1 MLVFLQQNNDIKEII
16 NNIPNVINK
25 TITAPNPNV
34 STTPSKLSI
43 KTPTKK
49 NKAKV
54 TTPVIV
60 HKHEQSFFLF
70 SFLQKI
76 STSGSIMSTS
86 SPNIYYVD
94 CIKKLHNFKIS
105 KNDKKVLTK
114 NNSSNIMLIL
124 EEKINVFGGK
134 EKMKILI
141 GALFLSLWQSLLFW
155 KQDLGIS
162 VLLFTIPIIW
172 ITTKLL
178 KGNIK
183 NKKALLIS
191 IPIIVLSS
199 TYFIFDNLTFYLINI
214 VLIPILYLIMIIW
227 AISDFQIKSIIY
239 KIILMIFEPLNYI
252 GDVIKT
258 VLKEFNPKEKDE
270 QIGEK
275 KEKNNIFKA
284 VCFTGIIALIVIGLL
299 CSADNEFAKIFSTI
313 FKDINIFNVSELT
326 GRIIIIIIAFFY
338 FAGFFMNMLDKE
350 NGLKEFEKDEKA
362 EKKESYTIR
371 MMITVLNLVYL
382 VFCFTQIK
390 VLFTEQNIKYSEFA
404 RKGFFQLM
412 IVSLI
417 NIVMILKANNK
428 NLREN
433 EKQDKYKK
441 TMCIVMVIFTLVIII
456 SAFARMTLYQQN
468 YGYTRLRVLVDLTL
482 ITEIILL
489 IPTVIYILE
498 NKINLI
504 KTYFVII
511 VTMYCIVN
519 FVNIDKFIVKNNIN
533 RYKETGNIDLNYLI
547 EMNNTDL
554 VEQLLELDNTEFKY
568 SEKLY
573 SQSNID
579 KQLIKEKIERQKKML
594 DEYLTNLKKNLNETY
609 TVAEFNL
616 PKMRAKSI
624 LNNRK

>member
-1 MLVFLQQNNDIKEII
+1 
-16 NNIPNVINK
+16 
-25 TITAPNPNV
+25 
-34 STTPSKLSI
+34 
-43 KTPTKK
+43 
-49 NKAKV
+49 
-54 TTPVIV
+54 
-60 HKHEQSFFLF
+60 
-70 SFLQKI
+70 
-76 STSGSIMSTS
+76 
-86 SPNIYYVD
+86 
-94 CIKKLHNFKIS
+94 
-105 KNDKKVLTK
+105 
-114 NNSSNIMLIL
+114 
-124 EEKINVFGGK
+124 
-134 EKMKILI
+134 MKILI

-214 VLIPILYLIMIIW
+214 VLIPILYLIMVIW

-252 GDVIKT
+252 GDVIRA

-284 VCFTGIIALIVIGLL
+284 VCFTGTIALIVIGLL

-428 NLREN
+428 NLKET
-433 EKQDKYKK
+433 EKQEKYKK
-441 TMCIVMVIFTLVIII
+441 TMCIVMVIFTLIIII
-456 SAFARMTLYQQN
+456 SASARMTLYQQN
-468 YGYTRLRVLVDLTL
+468 YGYTRLRILVDYTL

-489 IPTVIYILE
+489 IPTIIYILK
-498 NKINLI
+498 NKIDLI

-511 VTMYCIVN
+511 ITMYCLVN
-519 FVNIDKFIVKNNIN
+519 FINIDKIIMKNNFN
-533 RYKETGNIDLNYLI
+533 RYKETGYIDLNYLM
-547 EMNNTDL
+547 EMNNSDL
-554 VEQLLELDNTEFKY
+554 IEQLLELKDTEFKY
-568 SEKLY
+568 SEKAY
-573 SQSNID
+573 SQSDTD
-579 KQLIKEKIERQKKML
+579 KQEIQEQIGKQQRELNGYLASWKKSF
-594 DEYLTNLKKNLNETY
+594 NETH
-609 TVAEFNL
+609 TLAEFNL

>member
-1 MLVFLQQNNDIKEII
+1 MML
-16 NNIPNVINK
+16 
-25 TITAPNPNV
+25 
-34 STTPSKLSI
+34 
-43 KTPTKK
+43 
-49 NKAKV
+49 
-54 TTPVIV
+54 
-60 HKHEQSFFLF
+60 
-70 SFLQKI
+70 
-76 STSGSIMSTS
+76 
-86 SPNIYYVD
+86 
-94 CIKKLHNFKIS
+94 
-105 KNDKKVLTK
+105 
-114 NNSSNIMLIL
+114 
-124 EEKINVFGGK
+124 
-134 EKMKILI
+134 
-141 GALFLSLWQSLLFW
+141 
-155 KQDLGIS
+155 
-162 VLLFTIPIIW
+162 
-172 ITTKLL
+172 
-178 KGNIK
+178 
-183 NKKALLIS
+183 
-191 IPIIVLSS
+191 
-199 TYFIFDNLTFYLINI
+199 
-214 VLIPILYLIMIIW
+214 
-227 AISDFQIKSIIY
+227 
-239 KIILMIFEPLNYI
+239 
-252 GDVIKT
+252 
-258 VLKEFNPKEKDE
+258 
-270 QIGEK
+270 
-275 KEKNNIFKA
+275 
-284 VCFTGIIALIVIGLL
+284 
-299 CSADNEFAKIFSTI
+299 
-313 FKDINIFNVSELT
+313 
-326 GRIIIIIIAFFY
+326 
-338 FAGFFMNMLDKE
+338 
-350 NGLKEFEKDEKA
+350 
-362 EKKESYTIR
+362 
-371 MMITVLNLVYL
+371 TVLNVVYL

-428 NLREN
+428 NLKET
-433 EKQDKYKK
+433 EKQEKYKK
-441 TMCIVMVIFTLVIII
+441 TMCIVMVIFTLIIII

>member
-1 MLVFLQQNNDIKEII
+1 
-16 NNIPNVINK
+16 
-25 TITAPNPNV
+25 
-34 STTPSKLSI
+34 
-43 KTPTKK
+43 
-49 NKAKV
+49 
-54 TTPVIV
+54 
-60 HKHEQSFFLF
+60 
-70 SFLQKI
+70 
-76 STSGSIMSTS
+76 
-86 SPNIYYVD
+86 
-94 CIKKLHNFKIS
+94 
-105 KNDKKVLTK
+105 
-114 NNSSNIMLIL
+114 
-124 EEKINVFGGK
+124 
-134 EKMKILI
+134 MKILI

-214 VLIPILYLIMIIW
+214 VLIPILYLIMVIW

-313 FKDINIFNVSELT
+313 FKDINIFNVPELT

-338 FAGFFMNMLDKE
+338 FAGFFMNMLNEE
-350 NGLKEFEKDEKA
+350 NGLKEFEEEEKI

-371 MMITVLNLVYL
+371 MMLTVLNVVYL

-428 NLREN
+428 NLKET
-433 EKQDKYKK
+433 EKQEKYKK
-441 TMCIVMVIFTLVIII
+441 TMCIVMVIFTLIIII

-468 YGYTRLRVLVDLTL
+468 YGYTRLRILVDYTL

-489 IPTVIYILE
+489 IPTIIYILK
-498 NKINLI
+498 NKIDLI

-511 VTMYCIVN
+511 ITMYCLVN
-519 FVNIDKFIVKNNIN
+519 FINIDKIIMKNNFN
-533 RYKETGNIDLNYLI
+533 RYKETGYIDLNYI
-547 EMNNTDL
+547 MEMNNSDL
-554 VEQLLELDNTEFKY
+554 IEQLLELKDTEFKY
-568 SEKLY
+568 SEKAY
-573 SQSNID
+573 SQSDTD
-579 KQLIKEKIERQKKML
+579 KQEIQEQIGKQQRELNGYLASWKKSF
-594 DEYLTNLKKNLNETY
+594 NETH
-609 TVAEFNL
+609 TLAEFNL

>member
-1 MLVFLQQNNDIKEII
+1 
-16 NNIPNVINK
+16 
-25 TITAPNPNV
+25 
-34 STTPSKLSI
+34 
-43 KTPTKK
+43 
-49 NKAKV
+49 
-54 TTPVIV
+54 
-60 HKHEQSFFLF
+60 
-70 SFLQKI
+70 
-76 STSGSIMSTS
+76 
-86 SPNIYYVD
+86 
-94 CIKKLHNFKIS
+94 
-105 KNDKKVLTK
+105 
-114 NNSSNIMLIL
+114 
-124 EEKINVFGGK
+124 
-134 EKMKILI
+134 MKILI

-214 VLIPILYLIMIIW
+214 VLVPILYLIMVIW

-252 GDVIKT
+252 GDVIRA

-284 VCFTGIIALIVIGLL
+284 VCFTGTIALIVIGLL

-350 NGLKEFEKDEKA
+350 NGLKEFEKDEKT

-417 NIVMILKANNK
+417 NIAMILKANNK
-428 NLREN
+428 NLKET
-433 EKQDKYKK
+433 EKQEKYKK
-441 TMCIVMVIFTLVIII
+441 TMCIVMVIFTLIIII

-468 YGYTRLRVLVDLTL
+468 YGYTRLRILVDYTL

-489 IPTVIYILE
+489 IPTIIYILK
-498 NKINLI
+498 NKIDLI

-511 VTMYCIVN
+511 ITMYCLVN
-519 FVNIDKFIVKNNIN
+519 FINIDKIIMKNNFN
-533 RYKETGNIDLNYLI
+533 RYKETGYIDLNYI
-547 EMNNTDL
+547 MEMNNSDL
-554 VEQLLELDNTEFKY
+554 IEQLLELKDTEFKY
-568 SEKLY
+568 SEKAY
-573 SQSNID
+573 SQSDTD
-579 KQLIKEKIERQKKML
+579 KQEIQEQIGKQQRELNGYLASWKKSF
-594 DEYLTNLKKNLNETY
+594 NETH
-609 TVAEFNL
+609 TLAEFNL

>member
-1 MLVFLQQNNDIKEII
+1 
-16 NNIPNVINK
+16 
-25 TITAPNPNV
+25 
-34 STTPSKLSI
+34 
-43 KTPTKK
+43 
-49 NKAKV
+49 
-54 TTPVIV
+54 
-60 HKHEQSFFLF
+60 
-70 SFLQKI
+70 
-76 STSGSIMSTS
+76 
-86 SPNIYYVD
+86 
-94 CIKKLHNFKIS
+94 
-105 KNDKKVLTK
+105 
-114 NNSSNIMLIL
+114 
-124 EEKINVFGGK
+124 
-134 EKMKILI
+134 MKILI

-214 VLIPILYLIMIIW
+214 VLIPILYLIMVIW

-252 GDVIKT
+252 GDVIRA

-284 VCFTGIIALIVIGLL
+284 VCFTGIIALIVISLL

-350 NGLKEFEKDEKA
+350 NGLKEFEKDEKT

-417 NIVMILKANNK
+417 NIAMILKANNK
-428 NLREN
+428 NLKET
-433 EKQDKYKK
+433 EKQEKYKK
-441 TMCIVMVIFTLVIII
+441 TMCIVMVIFTLIIII

-468 YGYTRLRVLVDLTL
+468 YGYTRLRILVDYTL

-489 IPTVIYILE
+489 IPTIIYILK
-498 NKINLI
+498 NKIDLI

-511 VTMYCIVN
+511 ITMYCLVN
-519 FVNIDKFIVKNNIN
+519 FINIDKIIMKNNFN
-533 RYKETGNIDLNYLI
+533 RYKETGYIDLNYI
-547 EMNNTDL
+547 MEMNNSDL
-554 VEQLLELDNTEFKY
+554 IEQLLELKDTEFKY
-568 SEKLY
+568 SEKAY
-573 SQSNID
+573 SQSDTD
-579 KQLIKEKIERQKKML
+579 KQEIQEQIGKQQRELNGYLASWKKSF
-594 DEYLTNLKKNLNETY
+594 NETH
-609 TVAEFNL
+609 TLAEFNL

>member
-1 MLVFLQQNNDIKEII
+1 
-16 NNIPNVINK
+16 
-25 TITAPNPNV
+25 
-34 STTPSKLSI
+34 
-43 KTPTKK
+43 
-49 NKAKV
+49 
-54 TTPVIV
+54 
-60 HKHEQSFFLF
+60 
-70 SFLQKI
+70 
-76 STSGSIMSTS
+76 
-86 SPNIYYVD
+86 
-94 CIKKLHNFKIS
+94 
-105 KNDKKVLTK
+105 
-114 NNSSNIMLIL
+114 
-124 EEKINVFGGK
+124 
-134 EKMKILI
+134 MKILI

-214 VLIPILYLIMIIW
+214 VLVPILYLILVIW

-252 GDVIKT
+252 GDVIRA

-284 VCFTGIIALIVIGLL
+284 VCFTGTIALIVIGLL

-350 NGLKEFEKDEKA
+350 NGLKEFEKDEKT

-428 NLREN
+428 NLKET
-433 EKQDKYKK
+433 EKQEKYKK
-441 TMCIVMVIFTLVIII
+441 TMCIVMVIFTLIIII

-468 YGYTRLRVLVDLTL
+468 YGYTRLRILVDYTL

-489 IPTVIYILE
+489 IPTIIYILK
-498 NKINLI
+498 NKIDLI

-511 VTMYCIVN
+511 ITMYCLVN
-519 FVNIDKFIVKNNIN
+519 FINIDKIIMKNNFN
-533 RYKETGNIDLNYLI
+533 RYKETGYIDLNYI
-547 EMNNTDL
+547 MEMNNSDL
-554 VEQLLELDNTEFKY
+554 IEQLLELKDTEFKY
-568 SEKLY
+568 SEKAY
-573 SQSNID
+573 SQSDTD
-579 KQLIKEKIERQKKML
+579 KQEIQEQIGKQQRELNGYLASWKKSF
-594 DEYLTNLKKNLNETY
+594 NETH
-609 TVAEFNL
+609 TLAEFNL

>member
-1 MLVFLQQNNDIKEII
+1 
-16 NNIPNVINK
+16 
-25 TITAPNPNV
+25 
-34 STTPSKLSI
+34 
-43 KTPTKK
+43 
-49 NKAKV
+49 
-54 TTPVIV
+54 
-60 HKHEQSFFLF
+60 
-70 SFLQKI
+70 
-76 STSGSIMSTS
+76 
-86 SPNIYYVD
+86 
-94 CIKKLHNFKIS
+94 
-105 KNDKKVLTK
+105 
-114 NNSSNIMLIL
+114 
-124 EEKINVFGGK
+124 
-134 EKMKILI
+134 MKILI

-214 VLIPILYLIMIIW
+214 VLIPILYLIMVIW

-252 GDVIKT
+252 GDVIRA
-258 VLKEFNPKEKDE
+258 VLKEFNPEEKDE

-284 VCFTGIIALIVIGLL
+284 VCFTGTIALIVIGLL

-428 NLREN
+428 NLKET
-433 EKQDKYKK
+433 EKQEKYKK
-441 TMCIVMVIFTLVIII
+441 TMCIVMVIFTLIIII

-468 YGYTRLRVLVDLTL
+468 YGYTRLRILVDYTL

-489 IPTVIYILE
+489 IPTIIYILK
-498 NKINLI
+498 NKIDLI

-511 VTMYCIVN
+511 ITMYCLVN
-519 FVNIDKFIVKNNIN
+519 FINIDKIIMKNNFN
-533 RYKETGNIDLNYLI
+533 RYKETGYIDLNYLM
-547 EMNNTDL
+547 EMNNSDL
-554 VEQLLELDNTEFKY
+554 IEQLLELKDTEFKY
-568 SEKLY
+568 SEKAY
-573 SQSNID
+573 SQSDTD
-579 KQLIKEKIERQKKML
+579 KQEIQEQIGKQQRELNGYLASWKKSF
-594 DEYLTNLKKNLNETY
+594 NETH
-609 TVAEFNL
+609 TLAEFNL

>member
-1 MLVFLQQNNDIKEII
+1 
-16 NNIPNVINK
+16 
-25 TITAPNPNV
+25 
-34 STTPSKLSI
+34 
-43 KTPTKK
+43 
-49 NKAKV
+49 
-54 TTPVIV
+54 
-60 HKHEQSFFLF
+60 
-70 SFLQKI
+70 
-76 STSGSIMSTS
+76 
-86 SPNIYYVD
+86 
-94 CIKKLHNFKIS
+94 
-105 KNDKKVLTK
+105 
-114 NNSSNIMLIL
+114 
-124 EEKINVFGGK
+124 
-134 EKMKILI
+134 MKILL
-141 GALFLSLWQSLLFW
+141 GALFLSFWQSLLFW
-155 KQDLGIS
+155 KQDLGVS
-162 VLLFTIPIIW
+162 VLLFTIPIVW
-172 ITTKLL
+172 ITIKLL
-178 KGNIK
+178 KGKIK
-183 NKKALLIS
+183 NKKALLML
-191 IPIIVLSS
+191 IPIILLAS

-252 GDVIKT
+252 GDVIRT
-258 VLKEFNPKEKDE
+258 ILKEFNPKEKDE

-313 FKDINIFNVSELT
+313 FKDIKIFNVSELT

-350 NGLKEFEKDEKA
+350 NGLKEFEKDEKT

-428 NLREN
+428 NLRET
-433 EKQDKYKK
+433 EKQEKYKK

-468 YGYTRLRVLVDLTL
+468 YGYTRLRILVDYTL
-482 ITEIILL
+482 IAEIILL
-489 IPTVIYILE
+489 IPTIIYILK
-498 NKINLI
+498 NKIDLI

-511 VTMYCIVN
+511 ITMYCLVN
-519 FVNIDKFIVKNNIN
+519 FINIDKIIMKNNFN
-533 RYKETGNIDLNYLI
+533 RYKETGYIDLNYLM
-547 EMNNTDL
+547 EMNNSDL
-554 VEQLLELDNTEFKY
+554 IEQLLELKDTEFKY
-568 SEKLY
+568 SEKAY
-573 SQSNID
+573 SQSDTD
-579 KQLIKEKIERQKKML
+579 KQEIQEQIGKQQRELNGYLASWKKSF
-594 DEYLTNLKKNLNETY
+594 NETH
-609 TVAEFNL
+609 TLAEFNL

>member
-1 MLVFLQQNNDIKEII
+1 
-16 NNIPNVINK
+16 
-25 TITAPNPNV
+25 
-34 STTPSKLSI
+34 
-43 KTPTKK
+43 
-49 NKAKV
+49 
-54 TTPVIV
+54 
-60 HKHEQSFFLF
+60 
-70 SFLQKI
+70 
-76 STSGSIMSTS
+76 
-86 SPNIYYVD
+86 
-94 CIKKLHNFKIS
+94 
-105 KNDKKVLTK
+105 
-114 NNSSNIMLIL
+114 
-124 EEKINVFGGK
+124 
-134 EKMKILI
+134 MKILI

-214 VLIPILYLIMIIW
+214 VLIPILYLIMVIW

-239 KIILMIFEPLNYI
+239 KIILMMFEPLNYI
-252 GDVIKT
+252 GDVIRA

-350 NGLKEFEKDEKA
+350 NGLKEFEEEEKI

-371 MMITVLNLVYL
+371 MMLTVLNVVYL

-428 NLREN
+428 NLKET
-433 EKQDKYKK
+433 EKQEKYKK
-441 TMCIVMVIFTLVIII
+441 TMCIVMVIFTLIIII

-468 YGYTRLRVLVDLTL
+468 YGYTRLRILVDYTL

-489 IPTVIYILE
+489 IPTIIYILK
-498 NKINLI
+498 NKIDLI

-511 VTMYCIVN
+511 ITMYCLVN
-519 FVNIDKFIVKNNIN
+519 FINIDKIIMKNNFN
-533 RYKETGNIDLNYLI
+533 RYKETGYIDLNYI
-547 EMNNTDL
+547 MEMNNSDL
-554 VEQLLELDNTEFKY
+554 IEQLLELKDTEFKY
-568 SEKLY
+568 SEKAY
-573 SQSNID
+573 SQSDTD
-579 KQLIKEKIERQKKML
+579 KQEIQEQIGKQQRELNGYLASWKKSF
-594 DEYLTNLKKNLNETY
+594 NETH
-609 TVAEFNL
+609 TLAEFNL

>member
-1 MLVFLQQNNDIKEII
+1 
-16 NNIPNVINK
+16 
-25 TITAPNPNV
+25 
-34 STTPSKLSI
+34 
-43 KTPTKK
+43 
-49 NKAKV
+49 
-54 TTPVIV
+54 
-60 HKHEQSFFLF
+60 
-70 SFLQKI
+70 
-76 STSGSIMSTS
+76 
-86 SPNIYYVD
+86 
-94 CIKKLHNFKIS
+94 
-105 KNDKKVLTK
+105 
-114 NNSSNIMLIL
+114 
-124 EEKINVFGGK
+124 
-134 EKMKILI
+134 MKILI

-284 VCFTGIIALIVIGLL
+284 VCFTGIIALIVISLL

-326 GRIIIIIIAFFY
+326 GRIIITIIAFFY

-428 NLREN
+428 NLKET
-433 EKQDKYKK
+433 EKQEKYKK
-441 TMCIVMVIFTLVIII
+441 TMCIVMVIFTLIIII

-468 YGYTRLRVLVDLTL
+468 YGYTRLRILVDYTL

-489 IPTVIYILE
+489 IPTIIYILK
-498 NKINLI
+498 NKIDLI

-511 VTMYCIVN
+511 ITMYCLVN
-519 FVNIDKFIVKNNIN
+519 FINIDKIIMKNNFN
-533 RYKETGNIDLNYLI
+533 RYKETGYIDLNYLM
-547 EMNNTDL
+547 EMNNSDL
-554 VEQLLELDNTEFKY
+554 IEQLLELKDTEFKY
-568 SEKLY
+568 SEKAY
-573 SQSNID
+573 SQSDTD
-579 KQLIKEKIERQKKML
+579 KQEIQEQIGKQQRELNGYLASWKKSF
-594 DEYLTNLKKNLNETY
+594 NETH
-609 TVAEFNL
+609 TLAEFNL

>member
-1 MLVFLQQNNDIKEII
+1 
-16 NNIPNVINK
+16 
-25 TITAPNPNV
+25 
-34 STTPSKLSI
+34 
-43 KTPTKK
+43 
-49 NKAKV
+49 
-54 TTPVIV
+54 
-60 HKHEQSFFLF
+60 
-70 SFLQKI
+70 
-76 STSGSIMSTS
+76 
-86 SPNIYYVD
+86 
-94 CIKKLHNFKIS
+94 
-105 KNDKKVLTK
+105 
-114 NNSSNIMLIL
+114 
-124 EEKINVFGGK
+124 
-134 EKMKILI
+134 MKILI

-214 VLIPILYLIMIIW
+214 VLIPILYLIMVIW

-252 GDVIKT
+252 GDVIRA

-284 VCFTGIIALIVIGLL
+284 VCFTGTIALIVIGLL

-338 FAGFFMNMLDKE
+338 FAGFFMNMLNEE
-350 NGLKEFEKDEKA
+350 NGLKEFEEEEKI

-371 MMITVLNLVYL
+371 MMLTVLNVVYL

-428 NLREN
+428 NLKET
-433 EKQDKYKK
+433 EKQEKYKK
-441 TMCIVMVIFTLVIII
+441 TMCIVMVIFTLIIII

-468 YGYTRLRVLVDLTL
+468 YGYTRLRILVDYTL

-489 IPTVIYILE
+489 IPTIIYILK
-498 NKINLI
+498 NKIDLI

-511 VTMYCIVN
+511 ITMYCLVN
-519 FVNIDKFIVKNNIN
+519 FINIDKIIMKNNFN
-533 RYKETGNIDLNYLI
+533 RYKETGYIDLNYLM
-547 EMNNTDL
+547 EMNNSDL
-554 VEQLLELDNTEFKY
+554 IEQLLELKDTEFKY
-568 SEKLY
+568 SEKAY
-573 SQSNID
+573 SQSDTD
-579 KQLIKEKIERQKKML
+579 KQEIQEQIGKQQRELNGYLASWKKSF
-594 DEYLTNLKKNLNETY
+594 NETH
-609 TVAEFNL
+609 TLAEFNL

>member
-1 MLVFLQQNNDIKEII
+1 
-16 NNIPNVINK
+16 
-25 TITAPNPNV
+25 
-34 STTPSKLSI
+34 
-43 KTPTKK
+43 
-49 NKAKV
+49 
-54 TTPVIV
+54 
-60 HKHEQSFFLF
+60 
-70 SFLQKI
+70 
-76 STSGSIMSTS
+76 
-86 SPNIYYVD
+86 
-94 CIKKLHNFKIS
+94 
-105 KNDKKVLTK
+105 
-114 NNSSNIMLIL
+114 
-124 EEKINVFGGK
+124 
-134 EKMKILI
+134 MKILI

-214 VLIPILYLIMIIW
+214 VLIPILYLIMVIW

-252 GDVIKT
+252 GDVIRA

-284 VCFTGIIALIVIGLL
+284 VCFTGTIALIVIGLL

-350 NGLKEFEKDEKA
+350 NGLKEFEKEEKI

-371 MMITVLNLVYL
+371 MMLTVLNVVYL

-428 NLREN
+428 NLKET
-433 EKQDKYKK
+433 EKQEKYKK
-441 TMCIVMVIFTLVIII
+441 TMCIVMVIFTLIIII

-468 YGYTRLRVLVDLTL
+468 YGYTRLRILVDLTL

-489 IPTVIYILE
+489 IPTIIYILK
-498 NKINLI
+498 NKIDLI

-511 VTMYCIVN
+511 ITMYCLVN
-519 FVNIDKFIVKNNIN
+519 FINIDKIIMKNNFN
-533 RYKETGNIDLNYLI
+533 RYKETGYIDLNYLM
-547 EMNNTDL
+547 EMNNSDL
-554 VEQLLELDNTEFKY
+554 IEQLLELKDTEFKY
-568 SEKLY
+568 SEKAY
-573 SQSNID
+573 SQSDTD
-579 KQLIKEKIERQKKML
+579 KQEIQEQIGKQQRELNGYLASWKKSF
-594 DEYLTNLKKNLNETY
+594 NETH
-609 TVAEFNL
+609 TLAEFNL

>member
-1 MLVFLQQNNDIKEII
+1 
-16 NNIPNVINK
+16 
-25 TITAPNPNV
+25 
-34 STTPSKLSI
+34 
-43 KTPTKK
+43 
-49 NKAKV
+49 
-54 TTPVIV
+54 
-60 HKHEQSFFLF
+60 
-70 SFLQKI
+70 
-76 STSGSIMSTS
+76 
-86 SPNIYYVD
+86 
-94 CIKKLHNFKIS
+94 
-105 KNDKKVLTK
+105 
-114 NNSSNIMLIL
+114 
-124 EEKINVFGGK
+124 
-134 EKMKILI
+134 MKILI

-162 VLLFTIPIIW
+162 VLLLTIPIIW

-252 GDVIKT
+252 GDVIRA

-428 NLREN
+428 NLKET
-433 EKQDKYKK
+433 EKQEKYKK
-441 TMCIVMVIFTLVIII
+441 TMCIVMVIFTLIIII

-468 YGYTRLRVLVDLTL
+468 YGYTRLRILVDYTL

-489 IPTVIYILE
+489 IPTIIYILK
-498 NKINLI
+498 NKTDLI

-511 VTMYCIVN
+511 ITMYCLVN
-519 FVNIDKFIVKNNIN
+519 FINIDKIIMKNNFN
-533 RYKETGNIDLNYLI
+533 RYKETGYIDLNYLM
-547 EMNNTDL
+547 EMNNSDL
-554 VEQLLELDNTEFKY
+554 IEQLLELKDTEFKY
-568 SEKLY
+568 SEKAY
-573 SQSNID
+573 SQSDTD
-579 KQLIKEKIERQKKML
+579 KQEIQEQIGKQQRELNGYLASWKKSF
-594 DEYLTNLKKNLNETY
+594 NETH
-609 TVAEFNL
+609 TLAEFNL

>member
-1 MLVFLQQNNDIKEII
+1 
-16 NNIPNVINK
+16 
-25 TITAPNPNV
+25 
-34 STTPSKLSI
+34 
-43 KTPTKK
+43 
-49 NKAKV
+49 
-54 TTPVIV
+54 
-60 HKHEQSFFLF
+60 
-70 SFLQKI
+70 
-76 STSGSIMSTS
+76 
-86 SPNIYYVD
+86 
-94 CIKKLHNFKIS
+94 
-105 KNDKKVLTK
+105 
-114 NNSSNIMLIL
+114 
-124 EEKINVFGGK
+124 
-134 EKMKILI
+134 MKILI

-214 VLIPILYLIMIIW
+214 VLIPILYLIMVIW

-252 GDVIKT
+252 GDVIRA

-428 NLREN
+428 NLKET
-433 EKQDKYKK
+433 EKQEKYKK
-441 TMCIVMVIFTLVIII
+441 TMCIVMVIFTLIIII

-468 YGYTRLRVLVDLTL
+468 YGYTRLRILVDYTL

-489 IPTVIYILE
+489 IPTIIYILK
-498 NKINLI
+498 NKIDLI

-511 VTMYCIVN
+511 ITMYCLVN
-519 FVNIDKFIVKNNIN
+519 FINIDKIIMKNNFN
-533 RYKETGNIDLNYLI
+533 RYKETGYIDLNYLM
-547 EMNNTDL
+547 EMNNSDL
-554 VEQLLELDNTEFKY
+554 IEQLLELKDTEFKY
-568 SEKLY
+568 SEKAY
-573 SQSNID
+573 SQLDTD
-579 KQLIKEKIERQKKML
+579 KQEIQEQIGKQQRELNGYLASWKKSF
-594 DEYLTNLKKNLNETY
+594 NETH
-609 TVAEFNL
+609 TLAEFNL

>member
-1 MLVFLQQNNDIKEII
+1 
-16 NNIPNVINK
+16 
-25 TITAPNPNV
+25 
-34 STTPSKLSI
+34 
-43 KTPTKK
+43 
-49 NKAKV
+49 
-54 TTPVIV
+54 
-60 HKHEQSFFLF
+60 
-70 SFLQKI
+70 
-76 STSGSIMSTS
+76 
-86 SPNIYYVD
+86 
-94 CIKKLHNFKIS
+94 
-105 KNDKKVLTK
+105 
-114 NNSSNIMLIL
+114 
-124 EEKINVFGGK
+124 
-134 EKMKILI
+134 MKILI

-214 VLIPILYLIMIIW
+214 VLIPILYLIMVIW

-350 NGLKEFEKDEKA
+350 NGLKEFEEEEKI

-371 MMITVLNLVYL
+371 MMLTVLNVVYL

-428 NLREN
+428 NLKET
-433 EKQDKYKK
+433 EKQEKYKK
-441 TMCIVMVIFTLVIII
+441 TMCIVMVIFTLIIII

-468 YGYTRLRVLVDLTL
+468 YGYTRLRILVDYTL

-489 IPTVIYILE
+489 IPTIIYILK
-498 NKINLI
+498 NKIDLI

-511 VTMYCIVN
+511 ITMYCLVN
-519 FVNIDKFIVKNNIN
+519 FINIDKIIMKNNFN
-533 RYKETGNIDLNYLI
+533 RYKETGYIDLNYLM
-547 EMNNTDL
+547 EMNNSDL
-554 VEQLLELDNTEFKY
+554 IEQLLELKDTEFKY
-568 SEKLY
+568 SEKAY
-573 SQSNID
+573 SQSDTD
-579 KQLIKEKIERQKKML
+579 KQEIQEQIGKQQRELNGYLASWKKSF
-594 DEYLTNLKKNLNETY
+594 NETH
-609 TVAEFNL
+609 TLAEFNL

>member
-1 MLVFLQQNNDIKEII
+1 
-16 NNIPNVINK
+16 
-25 TITAPNPNV
+25 
-34 STTPSKLSI
+34 
-43 KTPTKK
+43 
-49 NKAKV
+49 
-54 TTPVIV
+54 
-60 HKHEQSFFLF
+60 
-70 SFLQKI
+70 
-76 STSGSIMSTS
+76 
-86 SPNIYYVD
+86 
-94 CIKKLHNFKIS
+94 
-105 KNDKKVLTK
+105 
-114 NNSSNIMLIL
+114 
-124 EEKINVFGGK
+124 
-134 EKMKILI
+134 MKILI

-191 IPIIVLSS
+191 IPIIILSS

-214 VLIPILYLIMIIW
+214 VLIPILYLIMVIW

-252 GDVIKT
+252 GDVIRA

-284 VCFTGIIALIVIGLL
+284 VCFTGTIALIVIGLL

-428 NLREN
+428 NLKET
-433 EKQDKYKK
+433 EKQEKYKK
-441 TMCIVMVIFTLVIII
+441 TMCIVMVIFTLIIII

-468 YGYTRLRVLVDLTL
+468 YGYTRLRILVDYTL

-489 IPTVIYILE
+489 IPTIIYILK
-498 NKINLI
+498 NKIDLI

-511 VTMYCIVN
+511 ITMYCLVN
-519 FVNIDKFIVKNNIN
+519 FINIDKIIMKNNFN
-533 RYKETGNIDLNYLI
+533 RYKETGYIDLNYLM
-547 EMNNTDL
+547 EMNNSDL
-554 VEQLLELDNTEFKY
+554 IEQLLELKDTEFKY
-568 SEKLY
+568 SEKAY
-573 SQSNID
+573 SQSDTD
-579 KQLIKEKIERQKKML
+579 KQEIQEQIGKQQRELNGYLASWKKSF
-594 DEYLTNLKKNLNETY
+594 NETH
-609 TVAEFNL
+609 TLAEFNL

>member
-1 MLVFLQQNNDIKEII
+1 
-16 NNIPNVINK
+16 
-25 TITAPNPNV
+25 
-34 STTPSKLSI
+34 
-43 KTPTKK
+43 
-49 NKAKV
+49 
-54 TTPVIV
+54 
-60 HKHEQSFFLF
+60 
-70 SFLQKI
+70 
-76 STSGSIMSTS
+76 
-86 SPNIYYVD
+86 
-94 CIKKLHNFKIS
+94 
-105 KNDKKVLTK
+105 
-114 NNSSNIMLIL
+114 
-124 EEKINVFGGK
+124 
-134 EKMKILI
+134 MKILI

-191 IPIIVLSS
+191 IPIIILSS

-313 FKDINIFNVSELT
+313 FKDINIFNVPELT

-428 NLREN
+428 NLKET
-433 EKQDKYKK
+433 EKQEKYKK
-441 TMCIVMVIFTLVIII
+441 TMCIVMVIFTLIIII

-468 YGYTRLRVLVDLTL
+468 YGYTRLRILVDYTL

-489 IPTVIYILE
+489 IPTIIYILK
-498 NKINLI
+498 NKIDLI

-511 VTMYCIVN
+511 ITMYCLVN
-519 FVNIDKFIVKNNIN
+519 FINIDKIIMKNNFN
-533 RYKETGNIDLNYLI
+533 RYKETGYIDLNYLM
-547 EMNNTDL
+547 EMNNSDL
-554 VEQLLELDNTEFKY
+554 IEQLLELKDTEFKY
-568 SEKLY
+568 SEKAY
-573 SQSNID
+573 SQSDTD
-579 KQLIKEKIERQKKML
+579 KQEIQEQIGKQQRELNGYLASWKKSF
-594 DEYLTNLKKNLNETY
+594 NETH
-609 TVAEFNL
+609 TLAEFNL

>member
-1 MLVFLQQNNDIKEII
+1 
-16 NNIPNVINK
+16 
-25 TITAPNPNV
+25 
-34 STTPSKLSI
+34 
-43 KTPTKK
+43 
-49 NKAKV
+49 
-54 TTPVIV
+54 
-60 HKHEQSFFLF
+60 
-70 SFLQKI
+70 
-76 STSGSIMSTS
+76 
-86 SPNIYYVD
+86 
-94 CIKKLHNFKIS
+94 
-105 KNDKKVLTK
+105 
-114 NNSSNIMLIL
+114 
-124 EEKINVFGGK
+124 
-134 EKMKILI
+134 MKILI

-428 NLREN
+428 KLKETK
-433 EKQDKYKK
+433 KQEKYKK
-441 TMCIVMVIFTLVIII
+441 TMCIVMVIFTLIIII

-468 YGYTRLRVLVDLTL
+468 YGYTRLRILVDYTL

-489 IPTVIYILE
+489 IPTIIYILK
-498 NKINLI
+498 NKIDLI

-511 VTMYCIVN
+511 ITMYCLVN
-519 FVNIDKFIVKNNIN
+519 FINIDKIIMKNNFN
-533 RYKETGNIDLNYLI
+533 RYKETGYIDLNYLM
-547 EMNNTDL
+547 EMNNSDL
-554 VEQLLELDNTEFKY
+554 IEQLLELKDTEFKY
-568 SEKLY
+568 SEKAY
-573 SQSNID
+573 SQSDTD
-579 KQLIKEKIERQKKML
+579 KQEIQEQIGKQQRELNGYLASWKKSF
-594 DEYLTNLKKNLNETY
+594 NETH
-609 TVAEFNL
+609 TLAEFNL

>member
-1 MLVFLQQNNDIKEII
+1 
-16 NNIPNVINK
+16 
-25 TITAPNPNV
+25 
-34 STTPSKLSI
+34 
-43 KTPTKK
+43 
-49 NKAKV
+49 
-54 TTPVIV
+54 
-60 HKHEQSFFLF
+60 
-70 SFLQKI
+70 
-76 STSGSIMSTS
+76 
-86 SPNIYYVD
+86 
-94 CIKKLHNFKIS
+94 
-105 KNDKKVLTK
+105 
-114 NNSSNIMLIL
+114 
-124 EEKINVFGGK
+124 
-134 EKMKILI
+134 MKILI

-214 VLIPILYLIMIIW
+214 VLIPILYLIMVIW

-252 GDVIKT
+252 GDVIRA

-350 NGLKEFEKDEKA
+350 NGLKEFEEEEKI

-371 MMITVLNLVYL
+371 MMLTVLNVAYL

-428 NLREN
+428 NLKET
-433 EKQDKYKK
+433 EKQEKYKK
-441 TMCIVMVIFTLVIII
+441 TMCIVMVIFTLIIII

-468 YGYTRLRVLVDLTL
+468 YGYTRLRILVDYTL

-489 IPTVIYILE
+489 IPTIIYILK
-498 NKINLI
+498 NKIDLI

-511 VTMYCIVN
+511 ITMYCLVN
-519 FVNIDKFIVKNNIN
+519 FINIDKIIMKNNFN
-533 RYKETGNIDLNYLI
+533 RYKETGYIDLNYI
-547 EMNNTDL
+547 MEMNNSDL
-554 VEQLLELDNTEFKY
+554 IEQLLELKDTEFKY
-568 SEKLY
+568 SEKAY
-573 SQSNID
+573 SQSDTD
-579 KQLIKEKIERQKKML
+579 KQEIQEQIGKQQRELNGYLASWKKSF
-594 DEYLTNLKKNLNETY
+594 NETH
-609 TVAEFNL
+609 TLAEFNL